1 MSKQKRCS
9 FLISF
14 DSGCAVACVRQP
26 KCWQTGRRLRL
37 RFASADVV
45 RAAMC
50 GALLVCVCVF
60 AFSSLSLSALFRP
73 ISFGCATQPQRCMPL
88 ALILEP

>member
-60 AFSSLSLSALFRP
+60 AFSSLSLSACFALFHLDVLRSLSGACLLP
-73 ISFGCATQPQRCMPL
+73 
-88 ALILEP
+88 